1 MIIFFDFSPSEVLL
15 IRDRI
20 HDMESAKK
28 AGCMGILFNKEKL
41 GKYTQMKTI
50 SSLSELKDIQFN
62 QINRKS
68 FIWIR
73 N

>member
-1 MIIFFDFSPSEVLL
+1 MTWNPP
-15 IRDRI
+15 
-20 HDMESAKK
+20 KK

-50 SSLSELKDIQFN
+50 SNLSELKDIQIN

-68 FIWIR
+68 FMWIR